1 MTAQI
6 QTEVLAAVSAA
17 LAAELNEQNAHCEKV
32 RSEATE
38 LPDDSSDVPSG
49 PAR

>member
-6 QTEVLAAVSAA
+6 QNEVLAAVSAA
-17 LAAELNEQNAHCEKV
+17 LAAEVNEQNAQYEKA

-38 LPDDSSDVPSG
+38 LPDDNEIWSV
-49 PAR
+49 RRH